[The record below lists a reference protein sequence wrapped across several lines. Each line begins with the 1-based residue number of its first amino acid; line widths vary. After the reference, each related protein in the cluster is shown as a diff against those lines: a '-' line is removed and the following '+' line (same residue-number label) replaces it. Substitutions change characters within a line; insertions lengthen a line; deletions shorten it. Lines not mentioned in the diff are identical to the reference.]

1 MAVNRRLPRLP
12 ALLSALLL
20 TVSTQAAGAGGEPP
34 TVEVETVEAQPLR
47 LWQRYPGRLQAV
59 ERVELRPQVQG
70 LITRVLFEDGA
81 RVARGDLLFE
91 IDPRPYEAEVAG
103 AQAALASAESEL
115 RLAKAELKRAENL
128 ASRQAASQSQ
138 LDTARH
144 NARRAQAAVAAAQ
157 ARLRKA
163 RLDLEYTRIEA
174 PVSGHI
180 SRARVTRGNLVEA
193 GANAPVLA
201 SIVATDRLYARFDLD
216 EQTYTTVLQRRAE
229 TIPVKVHSA
238 SNDVHHSGFVH
249 AFDNHLDTS
258 SGTVRVWAS
267 IPNPEGLLVPGMF
280 VTVQMGLDSPRPQ
293 LLVDQRAIGTNQDK
307 KFVYVISPQN
317 RVTYREVELGSQ
329 VDGRQVITRG
339 LESGDRVMTNSLMR
353 VRPEMEVRPVESP
366 RHDTAGEETALRS
379 ADNH

>member
-1 MAVNRRLPRLP
+1 MAVNRLPRLP

-20 TVSTQAAGAGGEPP
+20 TVSTQAAGGEPP
-34 TVEVETVEAQPLR
+34 AVEVETVEAQPLR

-81 RVARGDLLFE
+81 RVTRGELLFE

-103 AQAALASAESEL
+103 AQAALTSAESEL
-115 RLAKAELKRAENL
+115 RLAKAELERAENL

-144 NARRAQAAVAAAQ
+144 NARRAQAAVAAAR

-201 SIVATDRLYARFDLD
+201 SIVATDRLYAGFDLD

-229 TIPVKVHSA
+229 TIPVKVHNA
-238 SNDVHHSGFVH
+238 SNDVRHSGFVH

-366 RHDTAGEETALRS
+366 QHDTPGEETALRS